1 MSPSVPVGAVQG
13 PRDAVRGPVLRGAQ
27 VLRLQ
32 AGMSAGRGVCAAL
45 PADEEQL
52 RVHQEED
59 LPAHAP
65 AGKVERCFFEVEEE
79 TEEIPLKGLAFKTL

>member
-1 MSPSVPVGAVQG
+1 M
-13 PRDAVRGPVLRGAQ
+13 LRGAQ

-32 AGMSAGRGVCAAL
+32 AGMSAGRGVGPAL
-45 PADEEQL
+45 PADEKQL

-65 AGKVERCFFEVEEE
+65 AGKVERVWAFEVEEE
-79 TEEIPLKGLAFKTL
+79 TEEACHPSKGLASVHIQYVNNSHTVNS